1 MNPTRFINPAQV
13 GGIQQYTLDNGEA
26 RGVRV
31 CEVNTGSGL
40 RYRVLV
46 DRGLDIDHA
55 FFDRH
60 SLTFL
65 THRGPTAPTRALDR
79 GLDWLRGFPGGLLTS
94 CGPFNTGGPA
104 DDDGEEVGLHGPH
117 SNTAAT
123 IESVIPPDPHAGRLE
138 MSVTGRI
145 HYGAFYGPNVTLRRT
160 IRSTLGQAYVE
171 VEDEFYNAG
180 NAPVVHAWLLHIN
193 FGYPLLDEGT
203 VFCINST
210 KNTPR
215 PDPMSL
221 AYFKDPS
228 AGRTMP
234 APSPVQAKDGHVF
247 RYTVPQPDAAGRV
260 RAGLVNEKLGRGVA
274 VDYSAEDFP
283 RLGQWMHWG
292 EREYVCALEPM
303 TGGVEGRDVDRKKGW
318 LRTLEAGERRT
329 YRYRIT
335 AFDDPAELREL
346 MDIGA

>member
-1 MNPTRFINPAQV
+1 MDTGKFIRPDQI

-55 FFDRH
+55 FFNQH

-65 THRGPTAPTRALDR
+65 SHKGVTPPTRALDR
-79 GLDWLRGFPGGLLTS
+79 GLDWLKGFPVGLLTS

-104 DDDGEEVGLHGPH
+104 TDADEEVGLHGQH

-123 IESVIPPDPHAGRLE
+123 IESVIQPDPHAGQLD
-138 MSVTGRI
+138 MSITGTIR
-145 HYGAFYGPNVTLRRT
+145 YGAFYGPSVTLRRT

-171 VEDEFYNAG
+171 VEDQFHNAG
-180 NAPVVHAWLLHIN
+180 NAAVPHAWLLHIN

-203 VFCINST
+203 VFCIDSKRNE
-210 KNTPR
+210 PR
-215 PDPMSL
+215 SDAMSQ
-221 AYFKDPS
+221 AYFNDAKN
-228 AGRTMP
+228 GRTMP
-234 APSPVQAKDGHVF
+234 APSPEHARDGHVF
-247 RYTVPQPDAAGRV
+247 RYTMPTANSANRV
-260 RAGLVNEKLGRGVA
+260 RAGLVNEKLNLGVA
-274 VDYSAEDFP
+274 IDYSAEDFP

-292 EREYVCALEPM
+292 EREYVCAIEPM
-303 TGGVEGRDVDRKKGW
+303 TGGVEGRDIDRKLGW

-329 YRYRIT
+329 YTYRIT
-335 AFDDPAELREL
+335 ATSNSGELRQL
-346 MDIGA
+346 LAIA